1 MKTNITAG
9 LRRRKLFT
17 LIELLVTIAIIAIL
31 AGMLLPAL
39 GKARDM
45 ARTVFCLNHHKQIGV
60 VQAMYSGDFS
70 DWLLPAMG
78 AGPANSDS
86 WVSLLSGICL
96 DGTRRN
102 SANYGV
108 TFYGTTV
115 GTSCTRGTF
124 ACAKETIPFG
134 WPGNGHFYYTHLGA
148 NVYLLGN
155 GTNPGTGTRFWR
167 KNTALTRPADAI
179 VAGDSKLSNS
189 YALSGVYEFAYRHG
203 ANDNR
208 SVAAGTVYQFPS
220 GKGGANVVYADG
232 HAATRKFTE
241 LCNPKNPEVSD
252 TITAA
257 LRNGFNQNAGV
268 LK

>member
-1 MKTNITAG
+1 MKTAASHEN
-9 LRRRKLFT
+9 RRKKCFT
-17 LIELLVTIAIIAIL
+17 LIELLVVVAIVAIL

-39 GKARDM
+39 NKARDT
-45 ARTVFCLNHHKQIGV
+45 ARTIFCLNHHKQVGV
-60 VQAMYSGDFS
+60 VQSMYSGDYS
-70 DWLLPAMG
+70 DWLLPALG

-96 DGTRRN
+96 DGTRRG
-102 SANYGV
+102 SGNYGV

-115 GTSCTRGTF
+115 GSAFTRGTF

-134 WPGNGHFYYTHLGA
+134 WPGNGQFYYTHLGA

-167 KNTALTRPADAI
+167 KNTVLTRPADAI

-189 YALSGVYEFAYRHG
+189 YALSSVYEFAYRHG
-203 ANDNR
+203 ANDFR
-208 SVAAGTVYQFPS
+208 SVAAGTVYQLPA
-220 GKGGANVVYADG
+220 GKGGTNVVYADG
-232 HAATRKFTE
+232 HAATRKFNE

-252 TITAA
+252 SITAA
-257 LRNGFNQNAGV
+257 LRNGFNQNTGV